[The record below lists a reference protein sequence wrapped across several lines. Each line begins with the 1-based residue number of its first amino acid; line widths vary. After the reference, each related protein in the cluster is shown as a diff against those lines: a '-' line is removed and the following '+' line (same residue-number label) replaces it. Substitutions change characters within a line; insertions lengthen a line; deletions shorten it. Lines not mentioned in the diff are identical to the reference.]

1 MQKSVAL
8 FALVAILPSAA
19 LGQSAVWGQCGGI
32 GWTGPTTCVAGSA
45 CVKQND
51 YYSQCLPGAAPAPTS
66 SSTTVFTPSPTPTST
81 TSAPTST
88 SGGGG
93 GGVTD
98 PNSLHQRFKAKGKLY
113 WGSATDSNR
122 FNNAQNAAI
131 LRNDFGQVTP
141 ENSMKWD
148 ATEPNRGSFSFSG
161 ADATVNF
168 AQQNGLLVRGHTFL
182 WGQQIP
188 GWINNINDRATM
200 TAVIQNHITTVLTR
214 YKGKVYG
221 YDVVNEHINED
232 GSIKQTPFTRVLG
245 NDAFTIAFQAA
256 RAADPN
262 AKLYINDYNLD
273 SNNAKVQGIVR
284 LVNQLNN
291 GTRLV
296 DGIGSQGHITGGQGA
311 SAQAALTALAAAN
324 VEEIAITELDI
335 ANAPT
340 ADYVAVARAC
350 LNTPKCVGITSW
362 GVRDPDSW
370 RANTNPL
377 LFDANFNPKPAYNAI
392 LGIL

>member
-8 FALVAILPSAA
+8 FALVTLLPSAA
-19 LGQSAVWGQCGGI
+19 FGQSAVWGQCGGI
-32 GWTGPTTCVAGSA
+32 GWTGATTCVSGST

-51 YYSQCLPGAAPAPTS
+51 YYSQCLPGAAPS
-66 SSTTVFTPSPTPTST
+66 SSTTVFTPSPTST
-81 TSAPTST
+81 VSSTSAPTST
-88 SGGGG
+88 AGGGG
-93 GGVTD
+93 GGATD

-122 FNNAQNAAI
+122 FSNAQNAAI
-131 LRNDFGQVTP
+131 LRTDFGQVTP

-182 WGQQIP
+182 WAQQIP

-200 TAVIQNHITTVLTR
+200 TTVIQNHITTVMTR
-214 YKGKVYG
+214 FKGKVYG

-284 LVNQLNN
+284 LVNQINN
-291 GTRLV
+291 GTRLI
-296 DGIGSQGHITGGQGA
+296 DGIGSQAHITGGQGA

-324 VEEIAITELDI
+324 VDEIAITELDI
-335 ANAPT
+335 ANAPS

-377 LFDANFNPKPAYNAI
+377 LFDANFNPKAAYNAI